1 MAAIRNIPKMAR
13 GSIGLRRLLPRELP
27 HLGANFIPD
36 APEHFHLLLAVVP
49 LEDAPEVARLSM
61 DVVARERKR
70 LAEIE
75 AGLLVRP
82 EIDEGLRRAGV
93 VE

>member
-1 MAAIRNIPKMAR
+1 VRPGDVIVADCD
-13 GSIGLRRLLPRELP
+13 GV
-27 HLGANFIPD
+27 
-36 APEHFHLLLAVVP
+36 AVVP

>member
-49 LEDAPEVARLSM
+49 LEEAP
-61 DVVARERKR
+61 
-70 LAEIE
+70 
-75 AGLLVRP
+75 
-82 EIDEGLRRAGV
+82 
-93 VE
+93 

>member
-1 MAAIRNIPKMAR
+1 M
-13 GSIGLRRLLPRELP
+13 E
-27 HLGANFIPD
+27 
-36 APEHFHLLLAVVP
+36 
-49 LEDAPEVARLSM
+49 
-61 DVVARERKR
+61 VVAKERQR

-82 EIDEGLRRAGV
+82 EIEEGLRRAGV